1 MYTLSLNI
9 EAACRSYEPFQQL
22 FGFGFMQIIDKT
34 TTGYFGLKNWDYI
47 KTGTQSTQLGYYAIV
62 IQWQGFTEMSIDN
75 KDVCLEENQVYCMSP
90 GSDLS
95 IRQSNGSH
103 SVYLFNKQFY
113 CVELH
118 DAEASCNGLLFNGAL
133 PGPLLD
139 LDEKE
144 QRKFALLHQVFLDE
158 METEDSIQAEMIR
171 VLLKRLIIKCA
182 RIAKDQILERNSLDI
197 SQTDT
202 IRKFNAL
209 VERNFRQW
217 HKVQD
222 YAEALFKSP
231 KTLSNLFGQYAEQSP
246 LAVIHGR
253 IVLEARRLLHYTNK
267 TSKEIAFE
275 LGFEDAAQFNKLF
288 KKATGDTPIQ
298 FRQEKSKLGRIDN
311 L

>member
-1 MYTLSLNI
+1 
-9 EAACRSYEPFQQL
+9 
-22 FGFGFMQIIDKT
+22 MQITDKT
-34 TTGYFGLKNWDYI
+34 TSGYFGLKNWDYI
-47 KTGTQSTQLGYYAIV
+47 KTGTQSTQLNYYAIV
-62 IQWQGFTEMSIDN
+62 VQWEGFTEMNIDGN
-75 KDVCLEENQVYCMSP
+75 DVCLKAHQVYCMSP
-90 GSDLS
+90 GSDLKIHKS
-95 IRQSNGSH
+95 TGAH
-103 SVYLFNKQFY
+103 SAYLFNKQFY

-139 LDEKE
+139 LDQKE
-144 QRKFALLHQVFLDE
+144 QKKFALLHQVFIDE

-182 RIAKDQILERNSLDI
+182 RIAKDQILERNKLDN

-202 IRKFNAL
+202 IRNFNAL

-222 YAEALFKSP
+222 YADALFKSP

-267 TSKEIAFE
+267 TSKEIAYE

-288 KKATGDTPIQ
+288 KKVTGGTPTQ
-298 FRQEKSKLGRIDN
+298 FRQEKSNMGKIDN
-311 L
+311 H